1 MERYIAFLRG
11 INISGKNKIAMPE
24 LKKCF
29 EGLGFCQ
36 VVTYLNSGNVV
47 FSADDDNTADI
58 KGRVETM
65 IDKEL
70 GLQIPVHIISCDYLQ
85 DILLHAPQWW
95 GTDDA
100 SKYHNLIFIM
110 SQDTVE
116 DICNAVGKPSQ
127 DLEEN
132 SGIKHSGKAYNQDCK
147 NCQKACRLCLTYI
160 FICVNILS
168 VKNKCFSTTNTIRIL
183 RGLKYAK

>member
-110 SQDTVE
+110 SQDTAE

-127 DLEEN
+127 DLEE
-132 SGIKHSGKAYNQDCK
+132 
-147 NCQKACRLCLTYI
+147 
-160 FICVNILS
+160 ICVYNDVIFWTFDRNKYSKCNWWKKTAASNIAGRL
-168 VKNKCFSTTNTIRIL
+168 TIRTAKTVRKL
-183 RGLKYAK
+183 VDYA

>member
-47 FSADDDNTADI
+47 FSSDDNAADI
-58 KGRVETM
+58 KSRVETM
-65 IDKEL
+65 IDKEF

-110 SQDTVE
+110 SQDTAE
-116 DICNAVGKPSQ
+116 DICNAVGEPSQ
-127 DLEEN
+127 DLEE
-132 SGIKHSGKAYNQDCK
+132 
-147 NCQKACRLCLTYI
+147 
-160 FICVNILS
+160 ICVYKDVIFWTFDR
-168 VKNKCFSTTNTIRIL
+168 NKYSKCNWWKKTAAPNVAGKLTIRTAKTVRKL
-183 RGLKYAK
+183 VDYA